1 MIFCLGLSGLELDD
15 GEGTI
20 DDIFESDSRSKVTLA
35 VVTKVEQPYVM
46 LDESKKGNERYYGFA
61 IDLLK
66 VTSPKKY
73 IVYKTRKSSFKCFK
87 MICNSI
93 LSEEAGEVQILI
105 ISGHQ

>member
-1 MIFCLGLSGLELDD
+1 MSGLELDD

-20 DDIFESDSRSKVTLA
+20 DDIFESDSRTKVTLA

-66 VTSPKKY
+66 VTSPSQKY
-73 IVYKTRKSSFKCFK
+73 IFYKISIKRAKPVRLQKKTAVALLRENNGRCVKSF
-87 MICNSI
+87 
-93 LSEEAGEVQILI
+93 
-105 ISGHQ
+105 SG

>member
-1 MIFCLGLSGLELDD
+1 MSGLELDD

-46 LDESKKGNERYYGFA
+46 LDETKKGNERYYGFA

-66 VTSPKKY
+66 VTSPSHKY
-73 IVYKTRKSSFKCFK
+73 KFYKIGIKCFK

-93 LSEEAGEVQILI
+93 LSEGAGEVQILI